1 MIRARLLPRRSPVE
15 SSHRRCPRQGY
26 SVPGSASKSDCW
38 DTGIT
43 GWGGKRKKSASHPR
57 LNVRER
63 GDGTEEERVSKKQG
77 EVKEIVGMSVNA
89 DTAWQKDLECRLAGV
104 MKEFITRVLG
114 RQDETETEHST
125 VDVAPGR
132 VAAFVYCL
140 GNLIVLDLRLQFGWR

>member
-1 MIRARLLPRRSPVE
+1 ME
-15 SSHRRCPRQGY
+15 SSPRRCPRQDY

-43 GWGGKRKKSASHPR
+43 GWGGKRKESVSHPR
-57 LNVRER
+57 LIVRER

-114 RQDETETEHST
+114 RQDETETENIK
-125 VDVAPGR
+125 P
-132 VAAFVYCL
+132 
-140 GNLIVLDLRLQFGWR
+140 